1 MAIEEV
7 ARVYADALF
16 GAAKDAGKLDPVHD
30 QLGEFAEA
38 LTDDRELQLF
48 FFSPYFSSAEKKEGL
63 RKAIDGAEPELQ
75 NFLELLC
82 EKHRMPVIFR
92 IRRGFDAL
100 WAKENRRLGVTVTSA
115 VELPEDV
122 VGRIGEEIEKQTGQT
137 VELRSEVDENILGG
151 IVLQVGNM
159 VLDASVRNRL
169 EKLRKSV
176 AAAA

>member
-1 MAIEEV
+1 VAIEEV

-16 GAAKDAGKLDPVHD
+16 GAAKDAGKLDEVHD
-30 QLGEFAEA
+30 QLGEFADA
-38 LTDDRELQLF
+38 LGGDRELQLF
-48 FFSPYFSSAEKKEGL
+48 FFSPYFSSAEKKDGL
-63 RKAIDGAEPELQ
+63 QKTIDGAEPALQ

-82 EKHRMPVIFR
+82 EKHRMPVLFR
-92 IRRGFDAL
+92 IRRDFDAL
-100 WAKENRRLGVTVTSA
+100 WAKENKRLGVTVTSA

-122 VGRIGEEIEKQTGQT
+122 VGKIGEEIERQTGQT
-137 VELRSEVDENILGG
+137 VELQSRVDEEILGG

-169 EKLRKSV
+169 DKLRKNV